1 MIFLGLELNGQVVPE
16 YVSGKVSFV
25 SSQNT
30 YVKFKSTDGISVGD
44 TLFISSAGKKIPVLR
59 VSNLSSVSCVCTALS
74 ELILSV
80 NQEVITEKK
89 TKAATTTAGVI
100 NKNIVTGE
108 SMASIS
114 PDTAKKKPVP
124 PKRNQQIRG
133 SISAISY
140 SDISNSGADNTTRF
154 RYNLSF
160 DAQNIAESKF
170 SFESYLSFRHKMGDW
185 AEVKN
190 NVFNALKIYDL
201 AVRYDPGKTHIVL
214 GRKINPKI
222 SSIGPMDGLQ
232 VEQSVKNF
240 AVGAVAGTRPDFTDY
255 GFNSKLL
262 QYGAYLSYSS
272 GKSGRYS
279 ESSVAFMEQMN
290 SMKTDRRFLYFQ
302 HSNSLVKN
310 IYLFSTF
317 EVDLYQLK
325 NDKPQNNFNI
335 TGLYF
340 SLRYRVTK
348 NLDITGSF
356 DARKNIV
363 YYETYK
369 SFIDRI
375 LEDEMRK
382 SFRLSANY
390 RITNDL
396 VFGVQSGYRFLKS
409 DPRQSK
415 NISGYLTYN
424 RVPGLNMTVTI
435 NGTYLESAYMN
446 GRIYGANLSRDFLN
460 GKFYSSVGYRYVDY
474 SMPETLLK
482 LNQNIAELNLSFQLP
497 GNIFLSANY
506 EGTFEKKIRYD
517 RIYLQV
523 RKRF

>member
-1 MIFLGLELNGQVVPE
+1 M
-16 YVSGKVSFV
+16 
-25 SSQNT
+25 
-30 YVKFKSTDGISVGD
+30 
-44 TLFISSAGKKIPVLR
+44 
-59 VSNLSSVSCVCTALS
+59 
-74 ELILSV
+74 
-80 NQEVITEKK
+80 
-89 TKAATTTAGVI
+89 
-100 NKNIVTGE
+100 
-108 SMASIS
+108 
-114 PDTAKKKPVP
+114 
-124 PKRNQQIRG
+124 
-133 SISAISY
+133 
-140 SDISNSGADNTTRF
+140 
-154 RYNLSF
+154 
-160 DAQNIAESKF
+160 
-170 SFESYLSFRHKMGDW
+170 
-185 AEVKN
+185 
-190 NVFNALKIYDL
+190 
-201 AVRYDPGKTHIVL
+201 
-214 GRKINPKI
+214 
-222 SSIGPMDGLQ
+222 
-232 VEQSVKNF
+232 
-240 AVGAVAGTRPDFTDY
+240 
-255 GFNSKLL
+255 
-262 QYGAYLSYSS
+262 
-272 GKSGRYS
+272 
-279 ESSVAFMEQMN
+279 
-290 SMKTDRRFLYFQ
+290 
-302 HSNSLVKN
+302 
-310 IYLFSTF
+310 
-317 EVDLYQLK
+317 

-335 TGLYF
+335 TSLYF
-340 SLRYRVTK
+340 SLRYRITR

-446 GRIYGANLSRDFLN
+446 GRIYGANLSRDFLK
-460 GKFYSSVGYRYVDY
+460 GKFYASAGYRYVDY